1 MKKFAKIVGA
11 FVLTMTM
18 FLSGCM
24 NILDGIIS
32 EQGEDTVEQSDTES
46 QEKPESLNLN
56 GYTLIRGENE
66 DPTIVAAISEAYT
79 SMMSSYNLD
88 VSFGIDAE
96 IREGDKEIIFG
107 STNRSVDKNLRY
119 SDYSIDYKNGK
130 IYICGG
136 SGEAI
141 KKAVDWM
148 CKSCVTDGVL
158 SLDKIPCEYNASYSL
173 ESLKV
178 FGIPVKDFS
187 VELGEGEA
195 DDELYKWLGS
205 RTGMRRVSESGYVIK
220 VVADPT
226 LNFSEI
232 GVELVG
238 KELLLSASAHLGDLT
253 VVTDFFLDAIKT
265 RSSDDL
271 EFNGRD
277 VIEMPENTTLQ
288 DVRSVSATTKMVYAE
303 TDKDPLSYKVGD
315 DIVFICSLYA
325 DKTLVSCPQFSW
337 VANTADGQVY
347 MGEAEG
353 SYGKL
358 IVKIPATSAGDVR
371 IKVLVKDENG
381 AYISDVKQSGNYD
394 SAPVF
399 SVVVNADEVTTK
411 KQEPS
416 DFDAFWA
423 AQVNKVMAVDPD
435 VISMEKV
442 SSPSGIQ
449 TLDNAVANASAY
461 NFYRVK
467 IQTPEECGFAVGY
480 LSIPK
485 NAKSLGITV
494 VFNGYGVGDLSPYV
508 SPTNIVL
515 NVCAHSYEL
524 GQSSSYYSN
533 LLANYGFTGNES
545 RDKVYFRTMIMRD
558 LQAVRF
564 IKAYAGTEGVKINGT
579 TGSLG
584 VWNGKLRLYGGSQG
598 AFQGIAVAALDKDVT
613 DAYWYIPWMCDIGGT
628 ASVFRPTYT
637 DALRY
642 YDTVYFGRRIGENVN
657 VTLTAGLGDYIC
669 PPSGVVALF
678 NEMQG
683 NVTLYFKQGMT
694 HGYTPAIAPTT
705 MYQK

>member
-1 MKKFAKIVGA
+1 MKNAVKIVGA
-11 FVLTMTM
+11 SVLTVTM
-18 FLSGCM
+18 FLSGCA
-24 NILDGIIS
+24 NIFDRILSGQEESI
-32 EQGEDTVEQSDTES
+32 VEQNESIS
-46 QEKPESLNLN
+46 QEKPEFLDLN

-66 DPTIVAAISEAYT
+66 DPTVISAISDLYVSLT
-79 SMMSSYNLD
+79 SDNAID
-88 VSFGIDAE
+88 VSIGVDTE
-96 IREGDKEIIFG
+96 IKESNKEIVFG
-107 STNRSVDKNLRY
+107 TTNRSEDKNLRY
-119 SDYSIDYKNGK
+119 SDYSIEYRNGK
-130 IYICGG
+130 IYVYGG
-136 SGEAI
+136 SAEAI
-141 KKAVDWM
+141 KKAGEWL
-148 CKSCVTDGVL
+148 CKNCITDRVL
-158 SLDKIPCEYNASYSL
+158 SLEKIPCEYTASYSL
-173 ESLKV
+173 ENLKV
-178 FGIPVKDFS
+178 FGIPLSQFS
-187 VELGEGEA
+187 VEQVEGDA
-195 DDELYKWLGS
+195 DDKLYKWLGS
-205 RTGMRRVSESGYVIK
+205 RTGMRKNSDDGYVIK

-253 VVTDFFLDAIKT
+253 VVTDYFLDAIKT

-271 EFNGRD
+271 EFSRRD

-399 SVVVNADEVTTK
+399 SVVVNADEITTK

-416 DFDAFWA
+416 DFDTFWA
-423 AQVNKVMAVDPD
+423 AQVNKVMAVAPD

-442 SSPSGIQ
+442 SSPSDIQ
-449 TLDNAVANASAY
+449 TLDNAVANASSY
-461 NFYRVK
+461 DFYRVK
-467 IQTPEECGFAVGY
+467 IQTPDECGFAVGY

-485 NAKSLGITV
+485 NVKSLGITV

-508 SPTNIVL
+508 SPSNIVF

>member
-46 QEKPESLNLN
+46 QEKPESLDLN

-96 IREGDKEIIFG
+96 INESDKEIVFG

-271 EFNGRD
+271 EFNGRE
-277 VIEMPENTTLQ
+277 VIELPENIEKLT
-288 DVRSVSATTKMVYAE
+288 DVRDVKASNVLMYAE
-303 TDKDPLSYKVGD
+303 TDKDPLSYTVGD
-315 DIVFICSLYA
+315 DVVFICSLYA
-325 DKTLVSCPQFSW
+325 DKRLVSCPKFYWSASTDDGKTY
-337 VANTADGQVY
+337 VGEADG
-347 MGEAEG
+347 AF
-353 SYGKL
+353 GKV
-358 IVKIPATSAGDVR
+358 IIKIPATGVGGV
-371 IKVLVKDENG
+371 KVSVMPRDENG
-381 AYISDVKQSGNYD
+381 GLISLSQS
-394 SAPVF
+394 AVF
-399 SVVVNADEVTTK
+399 SAVVDAEEVTTK

-423 AQVNKVMAVDPD
+423 SELDKLMTVAPD

-442 SSPSGIQ
+442 TSPKNIN
-449 TLDNAVANASAY
+449 TLDGAIATASSHD
-461 NFYRVK
+461 FYRVK
-467 IQTPEECGFAVGY
+467 IKTTDECGFAVGY
-480 LSIPK
+480 LTVPK
-485 NAKSLGITV
+485 NVKSVGITV
-494 VFNGYGVGDLSPYV
+494 NFNGYGVGDLSPYV

-524 GQSSSYYSN
+524 GQPSSYYSN

-545 RDKVYFRTMIMRD
+545 RSTSYFRTMILRD
-558 LQAVRF
+558 IQAVRF
-564 IKAYAGTEGVKINGT
+564 IKAYAGTEGVMIDGQRN
-579 TGSLG
+579 SLG
-584 VWNGKLRLYGGSQG
+584 AWNGKLRVTGGSQG
-598 AFQGIAVAALDKDVT
+598 GFQSLAVAALDRDVT
-613 DAYWYIPWMCDIGGT
+613 EAYINIPWMCDVGGT
-628 ASVFRPTYT
+628 ASEFRPKNTE
-637 DALRY
+637 DLRY
-642 YDTVYFGRRIGENVN
+642 FDSVYFGKRIDSDVKITIN
-657 VTLTAGLGDYIC
+657 AGLSDYIC
-669 PPSGVVALF
+669 PPRGVVALY
-678 NEMQG
+678 NAIGG
-683 NVTLYFKQGMT
+683 NVTMYLKQGMS
-694 HGYTPAIAPTT
+694 HGYIPENAPTT
-705 MYQK
+705 VYKK